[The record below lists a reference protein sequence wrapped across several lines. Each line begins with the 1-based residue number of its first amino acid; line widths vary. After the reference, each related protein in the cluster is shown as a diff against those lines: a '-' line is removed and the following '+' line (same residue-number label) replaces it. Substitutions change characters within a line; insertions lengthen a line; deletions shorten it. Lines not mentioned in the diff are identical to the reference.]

1 MSEIAFEENYV
12 DVKFIKRVLGFESV
26 RRVQQLTQ
34 DGVLSTCEVKAGG
47 RKVTRYDLCPSV
59 LSYVKYLKAK
69 PSKAQ
74 GELKE
79 QKIIE
84 KMQAEID
91 FKNAKAKMAE
101 IELDE
106 LAGHMH
112 AAEDVEKMTADLCL
126 AVRAML
132 LALPGQLA
140 VDMAAVGTATEAQ
153 VIIKDAVC
161 HILDELSR
169 YEYDPKEYRR
179 RVLERKEWQDAGEE
193 SSE

>member
-1 MSEIAFEENYV
+1 MSEIEFDGNYV
-12 DVKFIKRVLGFESV
+12 DVKFIKHVLGFESV

-34 DGVLSTCEVKAGG
+34 DGVLDTCEVKMGK
-47 RKVTRYDLCPSV
+47 RTVKRYDLCPSV
-59 LSYVKYLKAK
+59 LSYVTHLKTKSAK
-69 PSKAQ
+69 AYADQ
-74 GELKE
+74 KE
-79 QKIIE
+79 QKTIE

-91 FKNAKAKMAE
+91 YKNAKARMAE

-140 VDMAAVGTATEAQ
+140 VDMAAVSTAPEAQ

-179 RVLERKEWQDAGEE
+179 RVLERKEWQDAYEE
-193 SSE
+193 PDG

>member
-1 MSEIAFEENYV
+1 MFPTILAY
-12 DVKFIKRVLGFESV
+12 IG
-26 RRVQQLTQ
+26 
-34 DGVLSTCEVKAGG
+34 
-47 RKVTRYDLCPSV
+47 
-59 LSYVKYLKAK
+59 YLKTK
-69 PSKAQ
+69 STGTYTNK
-74 GELKE
+74 KE
-79 QKIIE
+79 QKTLE

-91 FKNAKAKMAE
+91 YKNAKARMAE
-101 IELDE
+101 IELEE

-126 AVRAML
+126 AVRSML

-140 VDMAAVGTATEAQ
+140 VDVAAVSTAPEAQ

-179 RVLERKEWQDAGEE
+179 RVLERKEWQDANEE
-193 SSE
+193 PDE

>member
-1 MSEIAFEENYV
+1 MSEIEFDGNYV

-34 DGVLSTCEVKAGG
+34 DGVLDTCEVKVGK
-47 RKVTRYDLCPSV
+47 RTVKRYDLCPSV
-59 LSYVKYLKAK
+59 LSYIKYLKTK
-69 PSKAQ
+69 SDKAYGDQ
-74 GELKE
+74 KE
-79 QKIIE
+79 QKILE

-91 FKNAKAKMAE
+91 YKSAKARMAE

-126 AVRAML
+126 AVRSML

-140 VDMAAVGTATEAQ
+140 VDMAAVSTAPEAQ
-153 VIIKDAVC
+153 VIIKDAAC

-179 RVLERKEWQDAGEE
+179 RVLERKEWQDANEE
-193 SSE
+193 SDE